1 MNLMKGELR
10 SHLNPKALRVLKKRL
25 AAGKITPQVFKDI
38 LKQQMVKYFFQTY
51 RHPLIKSWE
60 NHLGFSNKQLRN
72 HRSTTP
78 RSKKNTFGVYNHKR
92 F

>member
-1 MNLMKGELR
+1 MNLMRGELR
-10 SHLNPKALRVLKKRL
+10 NHLNPTALRVLKKRL

-51 RHPLIKSWE
+51 RHPLMKSCE
-60 NHLGFSNKQLRN
+60 NYLGL
-72 HRSTTP
+72 
-78 RSKKNTFGVYNHKR
+78 SKKRLEGHRTTLLQPKKDSFEIYNHKR

>member
-1 MNLMKGELR
+1 MKGELR
-10 SHLNPKALRVLKKRL
+10 SHLNPTALRVLKKRL

-51 RHPLIKSWE
+51 RHPLMKSCE
-60 NHLGFSNKQLRN
+60 NYLLFPKKRSGD
-72 HRSTTP
+72 HRSAT
-78 RSKKNTFGVYNHKR
+78 SKKDTFEIYSHKR